1 MEIVYKCHWPGC
13 TYHTT
18 NRNEIEYHHIIPKE
32 LGNRLNSNVVLS
44 FCPTHHRLI
53 WHPECKNGHHSI
65 NGTTKLQ
72 IHHIYPTAQLDV
84 YAIEY
89 ETYYGNIFYEF
100 FTGDYRE
107 PKSITA
113 QPVLNLQD

>member
-1 MEIVYKCHWPGC
+1 M
-13 TYHTT
+13 
-18 NRNEIEYHHIIPKE
+18 
-32 LGNRLNSNVVLS
+32 
-44 FCPTHHRLI
+44 
-53 WHPECKNGHHSI
+53 
-65 NGTTKLQ
+65 Q

-107 PKSITA
+107 PKPITA
-113 QPVLNLQD
+113 QLGLNLPD